1 MRNWDAELAPLK
13 RLSAKADRWSEGGKV
28 LIFLPSLQFEAK
40 GKPVVRDALLWPH
53 ERDGYPSRLFLSERA
68 PSHQALN
75 WNLSFNLQGREWQ
88 SWSWKDVPNTI
99 PLSGILAGHL
109 RAFK

>member
-1 MRNWDAELAPLK
+1 MRDWDAELAPL
-13 RLSAKADRWSEGGKV
+13 RLLSPELDRWSEGGKTLV
-28 LIFLPSLQFEAK
+28 FLPSLQFEAK
-40 GKPVVRDALLWPH
+40 GKAVTRNALLWPYD
-53 ERDGYPSRLFLSERA
+53 RDGYTSRLFLSERA

-75 WNLSFNLQGREWQ
+75 WQQTFSLGGREWH

-99 PLSGILAGHL
+99 PLSAILAGHL